1 MVAGIDRTVTRR
13 PVEKAPPTLE
23 LVLKRNSVE
32 RIKREKDP
40 LGMLGEL
47 PALIAAG
54 YEQVPEEDLVRL
66 KWWGLYHDK
75 PKIGT
80 FMLRIKLPAGRVT
93 PAQLEAIGELSLRY
107 GKGSGELST
116 RQTIQLHYLE
126 LASLPEVE
134 AAPADLRSPARLL
147 RRHRPG
153 RARMTVH
160 LVGAGPGDP
169 CLITAR
175 GLELVRSCDVLVH
188 DRLVAA
194 ELVAEAPSGAL
205 VLCRDGLDQAAVT
218 ELLVDSGQLGLDVV
232 RLKGGD
238 PFVFGRG
245 GEEALALQAAGIAC
259 EIVPGVSS
267 IAAVPAAAGI
277 PVTHRGISDHVTI
290 ASCQGADGGDA
301 DYARLAAIGGTLV
314 LFMGLGRV
322 ERVVDGL
329 LAAGMPP
336 ETPAAAISRGTLP
349 DQEVVRTTLQ
359 QLAGAASGLAGPAL
373 IVVGDVAAL
382 DVASDLQTER
392 LGGAEVAEPE
402 RAARH
407 RALAAEPA

>member
-1 MVAGIDRTVTRR
+1 
-13 PVEKAPPTLE
+13 
-23 LVLKRNSVE
+23 
-32 RIKREKDP
+32 
-40 LGMLGEL
+40 
-47 PALIAAG
+47 
-54 YEQVPEEDLVRL
+54 
-66 KWWGLYHDK
+66 
-75 PKIGT
+75 
-80 FMLRIKLPAGRVT
+80 
-93 PAQLEAIGELSLRY
+93 
-107 GKGSGELST
+107 
-116 RQTIQLHYLE
+116 
-126 LASLPEVE
+126 
-134 AAPADLRSPARLL
+134 
-147 RRHRPG
+147 
-153 RARMTVH
+153 MTVH

-169 CLITAR
+169 GLITAR

-188 DRLVAA
+188 DRLVAP

-205 VLCRDGLDQAAVT
+205 VLCRNGLDQEAVT
-218 ELLVDSGQLGLDVV
+218 ELLVDYGRLGLDVV

-277 PVTHRGISDHVTI
+277 PVTHRGISDHATI

-322 ERVVDGL
+322 ARVVDGL
-329 LAAGMPP
+329 LAAGMSP

-359 QLAGAASGLAGPAL
+359 QLAGATAKLAGPAL

-382 DVASDLQTER
+382 ALASHLQPEGI
-392 LGGAEVAEPE
+392 GGAEAAEPE